1 MGGCGIRDTSVILAS
16 RPSTVFRVTAYCP
29 CRLCCGP
36 QACGVTASGTR
47 ADHPLIAAPKSIP
60 FGTRLYVPGYGWTKI
75 EDRGGAI
82 TEGRLDV
89 LFPTHAEARAW
100 GVRNLV
106 VGRE

>member
-1 MGGCGIRDTSVILAS
+1 M
-16 RPSTVFRVTAYCP
+16 
-29 CRLCCGP
+29 
-36 QACGVTASGTR
+36 
-47 ADHPLIAAPKSIP
+47 P